1 MKWRDG
7 LTFTKDP
14 DSNEPR
20 GLDWT
25 LYLAAIGENETIA
38 DSDWTVDPTGDLTL
52 NSPSIVTGAKK
63 TQVRYADGTAGET
76 YTVTNRIT
84 TSSGVIDDRSFL
96 VRVKER

>member
-25 LYLAAIGENETIA
+25 LYLEAIDDDETIV
-38 DSDWTVDPTGDLTL
+38 SSSWSVDPTGELTL
-52 NSPSIVTGAKK
+52 NSASIVTGGKK
-63 TQVRYADGTAGET
+63 TQVRYADGDAGET

-96 VRVKER
+96 VRVRER

>member
-25 LYLAAIGENETIA
+25 QYLAAIGANEIIA
-38 DSDWTVDPTGDLTL
+38 SSSWTVAPTGGLTL
-52 NSPSIVTGAKK
+52 DSGSIVTGSKK
-63 TQVRYADGTAGET
+63 TQVRYAAGTAGET
-76 YTVTNRIT
+76 YTVTNHIET
-84 TSSGVIDDRSFL
+84 NSGVIDERSFL
-96 VRVKER
+96 VRVRER

>member
-25 LYLAAIGENETIA
+25 RYLEAIADDETIVT
-38 DSDWTVDPTGDLTL
+38 STWVVDPTGELTL

-63 TQVRYADGTAGET
+63 TQVRYAAGTAGET
-76 YTVTNRIT
+76 YTVTNHIV
-84 TSSGVIDDRSFL
+84 TSSGVIDERSFL
-96 VRVKER
+96 VRVRER

>member
-25 LYLAAIGENETIA
+25 LYLAALADDETIVTSTWA
-38 DSDWTVDPTGDLTL
+38 VDPTGGLTL
-52 NSPSIVTGAKK
+52 NSPSIVVGGKQ
-63 TQVRYADGTAGET
+63 TQVRYAAGDVGAT
-76 YTVTNRIT
+76 YTVTNHIV

-96 VRVKER
+96 VRVRER